1 MRTGRRGK
9 RRTSASDQASALT
22 IAKAIADGDVLSWSD
37 QGKSGV
43 LSGLKI
49 IAGLSERLGALA
61 EGRDLPA
68 RQPALFQ
75 WCHLDVLE
83 KIGEGA
89 SSEVYRA
96 WDPLLAIEVALK
108 LSHPGIGRHSAREWI
123 EEARRA
129 ARLRHPN
136 VVSVHG
142 VDQQDGRAGIWLD
155 LIDGESLQAWGQ
167 RVGPLGLRDWCL
179 VGIDMARGL
188 GAIHR
193 SGIVHC
199 DLKPANLLRDRDG
212 RVLIADFGAAASSSA
227 RPVTGC
233 QRGTPLTMAPEVLQG
248 GASTTASDMYGLG
261 VVMYWLATGKL
272 PVQAQTL
279 DELLAEHARPRDLPM
294 PGNWPPATRS
304 VLQRLLAGDPRRRP
318 ATAAEV
324 EDVLA
329 QTLQPAITD
338 NLIEPRR
345 TLRAPVTEFTGFGR
359 LVGREAEQAYLRQEY
374 ARACHGH
381 SLPVLVAGETGTGKT
396 ALLSR
401 FGQWVQAQGG
411 RFAQISLAGEAVSAR
426 LAPALLWA
434 MTHGDPETAAAL
446 PAGIDGSDPA
456 AVARAWM
463 AKSSGQPLVLALDDV
478 QGLDEGD
485 RQHLIRLVAGAP
497 PRLLLIGALRNTPA
511 QKDAGNRL
519 FGDGPIGILPLR
531 PFAAEQAEGVI
542 AELLGAPEYEHD
554 LSVARCEELH
564 RLSGGNPFYLS
575 ELLRHLIASG
585 QLVVDPQ
592 RRCWIGQPAPMSLP
606 ASLELL
612 ALDRC
617 RHLPDRTRAVIDVAA
632 VLGERFPRAWLEAV
646 WGDSEQPSPELAQV
660 LAPALAAGVLE
671 WVDSQ
676 QLAFR
681 HGLIRHA
688 WYAAMAETAR
698 RDLHRA
704 CARRLTLG
712 ASAGERLVLSR
723 HAEHAGDIAA
733 AFAAG
738 YQALTAPGDSDQA
751 DLPAL
756 ERLSQLLAR
765 GADADVGQRWRIA
778 LARVQALRQRGRLPE
793 AQAAIDTLGT
803 AFRVPVG
810 GQRDRQLRLERA
822 HIAFALGEH
831 REVVADLAS
840 TVDAANDE
848 SSMPV
853 RWRRETRL
861 LSIRALAALGEYRRA
876 EILLQSALQEP
887 RVARD
892 EQIALRTLHGWCMA
906 LQGRMADAERMLD
919 SALRLTGESDL
930 AVRADLL
937 RRLNW
942 VSLERGRYQ
951 QAYRHGQAA
960 HAAYRRIADAMG
972 QAKCRL
978 ALADVR
984 LAQGLHDEAMGFL
997 NRVIPELDQVG
1008 DRHCQA
1014 EGLWCLAQAQR
1025 LLGDHAAAQ
1034 YSLDQALTVI
1044 AEVGDR
1050 DDEFRFLT
1058 EYARLHRDRGD
1069 AGAAMSCARQ
1079 ALAIATELASDTGVA
1094 YAQIEVAAAQ
1104 LASGETAQATALC
1117 RQAGSVLRA
1126 IGAGE
1131 IWRAD
1136 WLLGRCLLAQDD
1148 VTAAV
1153 QALAAAQGRVQQI
1166 IDDLPRTD
1174 SARRERLRVTWQ
1186 PLVDEHAQA
1195 VRADAGDDAATQL
1208 LRRWSGIGQSHG

>member
-1 MRTGRRGK
+1 MRAGRRGK
-9 RRTSASDQASALT
+9 RRTAASDEVSALT

-61 EGRDLPA
+61 EARDPPA

-142 VDQQDGRAGIWLD
+142 VDHQDGRAGIWLD

-179 VGIDMARGL
+179 IGIDLARGL

-227 RPVTGC
+227 RPVTGY

-248 GASTTASDMYGLG
+248 GASTAASDLYGLG

-279 DELLAEHARPRDLPM
+279 DELLAEHTRPRDLPL
-294 PGNWPPATRS
+294 PGNWPSATRA
-304 VLQRLLAGDPRRRP
+304 LLLRLLHGEPRRRP

-324 EDVLA
+324 EDILA

-338 NLIEPRR
+338 RLIEPRR
-345 TLRAPVTEFTGFGR
+345 TLRGAVTEFTGFGR

-401 FGQWVQAQGG
+401 FGQWVVAQGG
-411 RFAQISLAGEAVSAR
+411 RFAQVSLAGEAVAAR

-434 MTHGDPETAAAL
+434 MTHGDPETATSL
-446 PAGIDGSDPA
+446 PPGIDSGDPA
-456 AVARAWM
+456 ALARAW
-463 AKSSGQPLVLALDDV
+463 AAQSSGQPLVLALDDL
-478 QGLDEGD
+478 QGMDEGD
-485 RQHLIRLVAGAP
+485 RQHLLRLVAGAP
-497 PRLLLIGALRNTPA
+497 PRLLLIGALRNAPT

-519 FGDGPIGILPLR
+519 FGDGPIGMLPLR
-531 PFAAEQAEGVI
+531 PFGAEQAEGVI

-585 QLVVDPQ
+585 QLAVDPQ
-592 RRCWIGQPAPMSLP
+592 RRSWIGQSAPMSLP

-617 RHLPDRTRAVIDVAA
+617 RHLPSTTRAAIDAAA
-632 VLGERFPRAWLEAV
+632 VLGERFPRTWLEAL
-646 WGDSEQPSPELAQV
+646 WSDSEEQPKELASA
-660 LAPALAAGVLE
+660 LEPALAAGVLE
-671 WVDSQ
+671 AVDGQ

-688 WYAAMAETAR
+688 WYAVMPESLR
-698 RDLHRA
+698 QELHRA
-704 CARRLTLG
+704 CTQRLTLG
-712 ASAGERLVLSR
+712 TSAGERLVLSR

-738 YQALTAPGDSDQA
+738 YQALSVHGDKDPV

-756 ERLSQLLAR
+756 ERLGHLLAR

-778 LARVQALRQRGRLPE
+778 LARVQALRQLGRLPE
-793 AQAAIDTLGT
+793 AQAALDTLGT

-810 GQRDRQLRLERA
+810 GQRDRQLRLERS

-831 REVVADLAS
+831 REVLADLAPFA
-840 TVDAANDE
+840 DAPADAQ
-848 SSMPV
+848 SVPV
-853 RWRRETRL
+853 RWRREARL

-876 EILLQSALQEP
+876 ETLLQSALHEP

-892 EQIALRTLHGWCMA
+892 EQVALRTLLGWCMA
-906 LQGRMADAERMLD
+906 L
-919 SALRLTGESDL
+919 
-930 AVRADLL
+930 
-937 RRLNW
+937 
-942 VSLERGRYQ
+942 
-951 QAYRHGQAA
+951 HGA
-960 HAAYRRIADAMG
+960 H
-972 QAKCRL
+972 
-978 ALADVR
+978 
-984 LAQGLHDEAMGFL
+984 
-997 NRVIPELDQVG
+997 
-1008 DRHCQA
+1008 
-1014 EGLWCLAQAQR
+1014 
-1025 LLGDHAAAQ
+1025 
-1034 YSLDQALTVI
+1034 
-1044 AEVGDR
+1044 
-1050 DDEFRFLT
+1050 
-1058 EYARLHRDRGD
+1058 
-1069 AGAAMSCARQ
+1069 
-1079 ALAIATELASDTGVA
+1079 
-1094 YAQIEVAAAQ
+1094 
-1104 LASGETAQATALC
+1104 
-1117 RQAGSVLRA
+1117 
-1126 IGAGE
+1126 
-1131 IWRAD
+1131 
-1136 WLLGRCLLAQDD
+1136 GRC
-1148 VTAAV
+1148 
-1153 QALAAAQGRVQQI
+1153 
-1166 IDDLPRTD
+1166 RTP
-1174 SARRERLRVTWQ
+1174 A
-1186 PLVDEHAQA
+1186 
-1195 VRADAGDDAATQL
+1195 
-1208 LRRWSGIGQSHG
+1208 